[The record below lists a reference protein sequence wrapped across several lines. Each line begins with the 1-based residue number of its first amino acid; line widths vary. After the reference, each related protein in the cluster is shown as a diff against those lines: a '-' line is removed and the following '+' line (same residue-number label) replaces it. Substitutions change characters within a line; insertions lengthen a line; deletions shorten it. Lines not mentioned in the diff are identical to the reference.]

1 MLRNGR
7 LERGR
12 RLDDASIMSQMGED
26 KEITDLLALGLDHPQ
41 AIGRLVPR
49 VYGELRRMAS
59 RHLAKERRD
68 HTWQTTELVHEVFLK
83 LVGRSDLRLEDRLHF
98 FSLAAILMRRVLVDY
113 ARRAKADKRI
123 DRSRIVVIEELEGQ
137 EPASRVA
144 AGRGPDLDILAL
156 DRALTRLSELD
167 QERAKVVELRYFG
180 GLTLPETAEALG
192 VSEATV
198 SRRWRAARLWLRRE
212 IRRQGAG

>member
-1 MLRNGR
+1 
-7 LERGR
+7 
-12 RLDDASIMSQMGED
+12 MGEE

-41 AIGRLVPR
+41 AVGRLVPR

-83 LVGRSDLRLEDRLHF
+83 LVGRSDLKLEDRLHF
-98 FSLAAILMRRVLVDY
+98 FSLAAVLMRRVLVDH
-113 ARRAKADKRI
+113 ARRSKADKRI
-123 DRSRIVVIEELEGQ
+123 DRSRIVVVDELESVSPTQGGAPEQ
-137 EPASRVA
+137 
-144 AGRGPDLDILAL
+144 LDILAL
-156 DRALTRLSELD
+156 DSALTRLSDLD
-167 QERAKVVELRYFG
+167 HERAKVVELRYFG

-212 IRRQGAG
+212 IRREGSA